1 MKNTKWISAHIYYT
15 ELDVIIQEALTALTD
30 DKEFLSVAKNYF
42 FIRYWER
49 GPHIR
54 LRVLVNEVD
63 YSKVILIIENH
74 FSRFFKEVPSLN
86 YHVNPDFFPN
96 NSIQYIDYLP
106 EIKRYG
112 GGEGIIIAEEHFYN
126 CSEFILRLLKYRLD
140 IEKSMSLDNKL
151 ILAVRGNLM
160 IIRSMEL
167 SKDVENEFILR
178 LSNNIF
184 WKKKLEEFVPKDQL
198 TNRLDTEYEKN
209 SEQLKNLYCFVVET
223 ELDELDKIYF
233 DFYKHLENTKIKIDK
248 NILNITHVSTQD
260 LYASYLHMFNNRIG
274 LRNHEEYYLYYMIK
288 KTFNEL
294 FV

>member
-15 ELDVIIQEALTALTD
+15 ELDVIIQEALTALAD
-30 DKEFLSVAKNYF
+30 DKEFLSVAEKYF

-54 LRVLVNEVD
+54 LRVLVNEED
-63 YSKVILIIENH
+63 YYRINLIIDKH
-74 FSRFFKEVPSLN
+74 FNKFFKKVPSLN
-86 YHVNPDFFPN
+86 YKGNPDFFPN

-112 GGEGIIIAEEHFYN
+112 GAEGIIIAEEHFYN
-126 CSEFILRLLKYRLD
+126 CSEFILRLLKHHLCL
-140 IEKSMSLDNKL
+140 EKSMSLDDKL
-151 ILAVRGNLM
+151 TSAVKGNLM
-160 IIRSMEL
+160 IIKSMKL
-167 SKDVENEFILR
+167 SKDGENEFILR

-184 WKKKLEEFVPKDQL
+184 WKKKLEEFIPKDQL

-209 SEQLKNLYCFVVET
+209 SEQLKNLYCSVV
-223 ELDELDKIYF
+223 ELDESDKIYF
-233 DFYKHLENTKIKIDK
+233 DFYKDLENTKTD
-248 NILNITHVSTQD
+248 NNVSNITHVSTQD